1 MAFIRAG
8 TSDTNP
14 KVQMRAYG
22 SLRPPSGVTPL
33 TGRTATSGRT
43 RTGRSLLTFNQPNIP
58 QPEGTP
64 PPVDV
69 ASEGRRITGRQGS
82 TGNPIGDA
90 IGNAAKK
97 LAPLIASAFEPD
109 TLGGRGG
116 MTSGQHAAFSD
127 MGNEIAS
134 PNILGASGTQLSHN
148 FTPAVPTT
156 IAAMKDGGFIRRRG

>member
-1 MAFIRAG
+1 MAFTPATGDTSIGKERASE
-8 TSDTNP
+8 TI
-14 KVQMRAYG
+14 
-22 SLRPPSGVTPL
+22 RPPRGVTPL

-43 RTGRSLLTFNQPNIP
+43 RTGRSLLTFNQPNVP
-58 QPEGTP
+58 RPEGTAP
-64 PPVDV
+64 PPDV

-97 LAPLIASAFEPD
+97 LAPLIAGAFQPD

-127 MGNEIAS
+127 MGNEIA
-134 PNILGASGTQLSHN
+134 I
-148 FTPAVPTT
+148 PAAAPAPAPAPTFFPTT
-156 IAAMKDGGFIRRRG
+156 STASPTTGFLKDGGFIRRRG

>member
-1 MAFIRAG
+1 MAFTPATGDTSIGKERASE
-8 TSDTNP
+8 TI
-14 KVQMRAYG
+14 
-22 SLRPPSGVTPL
+22 RPPSGVTPL

-43 RTGRSLLTFNQPNIP
+43 RTGRSLLTFNQPNVP
-58 QPEGTP
+58 RPEGTP

-97 LAPLIASAFEPD
+97 LAPLIADAFAPLP
-109 TLGGRGG
+109 TGVPG
-116 MTSGQHAAFSD
+116 MTTSDIPANTNFFSPVTD
-127 MGNEIAS
+127 TIGFTSPPVGSDFNAS
-134 PNILGASGTQLSHN
+134 
-148 FTPAVPTT
+148 